1 MDDSDKTKEQLL
13 VELQT
18 LRAEVTRL
26 NQAEESLRQSEERWQ
41 LAIAGTQDCIWDYDL
56 RTHHLFLSTRCFDL
70 LGYPPE
76 AINTLEHWLSLV
88 HPEDIDKLK
97 QIFQQNLS
105 TPHNIHYACEYRVRR
120 QDGDYVWLLARGQ
133 ACWDE
138 AGAPV
143 RAVGSVKDISGRK
156 QAEKKLRQSEAE
168 YRLLFEHNP
177 NPMCIYDPETLKF
190 IAVNEAAIQMHGY
203 SAAEFSTMTI
213 ADIRPA
219 EDVPILKAALVTSL
233 QNPHSY
239 VGEWRHRKKDGTLI
253 EVEIIAHS
261 IPWCGLQARCVLMKD
276 VTAEKVA
283 ERALKQAKQE
293 LEIRVVERTTELS
306 LSNDRL
312 QIELQERTRVE
323 AVLRESE
330 RRWRTLLEDVRLIVI
345 GLDAEGKVNYANP
358 FFLEITGYA
367 LEEVIGHDWFT
378 KFLPARMRPQVSI
391 AFRDLCE
398 QGFHIYYE
406 NAILTKQGH
415 ERVIAWNNTLLRS
428 PDDQLIGTLSIGED
442 ITERQEMERLK
453 DELISS
459 ISHELR
465 TPLTAIQGSLNLLTD
480 GLVQPQSERG
490 QRVISI
496 AAEGADRL
504 VRLVNE
510 ILDLER
516 LKSGEV
522 KLMKQPYNVENL
534 ISQAVELIEGIA
546 AEAAIAIVSR
556 PIDISLSVDA
566 DRIVQVLVNLLSNAV
581 KFSPAHSMIS
591 ITAELRD
598 GASKLAKSAEM
609 WEDSEGAT
617 LAVSAKQR
625 ARQVILFTIRDQGRG
640 IPGDHLESIFERF
653 HQVDASDSRLKG
665 GTGLGLA
672 ICRSIVQQHGGQI
685 WAESQLGK
693 GSQFY
698 FTLPLENPYE
708 KSVSD

>member
-1 MDDSDKTKEQLL
+1 MDDFDKTKEQLL
-13 VELQT
+13 AELQT

-26 NQAEESLRQSEERWQ
+26 SQAEESLRR
-41 LAIAGTQDCIWDYDL
+41 
-56 RTHHLFLSTRCFDL
+56 
-70 LGYPPE
+70 
-76 AINTLEHWLSLV
+76 
-88 HPEDIDKLK
+88 
-97 QIFQQNLS
+97 
-105 TPHNIHYACEYRVRR
+105 
-120 QDGDYVWLLARGQ
+120 
-133 ACWDE
+133 
-138 AGAPV
+138 
-143 RAVGSVKDISGRK
+143 
-156 QAEKKLRQSEAE
+156 SEAE
-168 YRLLFEHNP
+168 YRLLFENNP
-177 NPMCIYDPETLKF
+177 NSMCIYDPKTLKF
-190 IAVNEAAIQMHGY
+190 IAVNEAAIEMHGY
-203 SAAEFSTMTI
+203 SAAEFVTMTI

-219 EDVPILKAALVTSL
+219 EDVPGLKSALVKSW

-261 IPWCGLQARCVLMKD
+261 IPWCGLHARCVLMKD
-276 VTAEKVA
+276 VTAKKVAIQEQQIA

-312 QIELQERTRVE
+312 QVELQERSKVE
-323 AVLRESE
+323 AILREAE

-358 FFLEITGYA
+358 FFLELTGYS
-367 LEEVIGHDWFT
+367 LEEVIGHDWFE
-378 KFLPARMRPQVSI
+378 KFLPPSMRPHVSI

-415 ERVIAWNNTLLRS
+415 ERAIAWNNTLLRS
-428 PDDQLIGTLSIGED
+428 PDNQLIGTLSIGED
-442 ITERQEMERLK
+442 ITERQEMERIK

-465 TPLTAIQGSLNLLTD
+465 TPLTSIQCSLNLLTD
-480 GLVQPQSERG
+480 GLVSPQSERG

-522 KLMKQPYNVENL
+522 KLIKQPCNVADL
-534 ISQAVELIEGIA
+534 MHQANDLIEGIA
-546 AEAAIAIVSR
+546 AQADVAIVRR

-581 KFSPAHSMIS
+581 KFSPAHSTIN
-591 ITAELRD
+591 ITAELRHR
-598 GASKLAKSAEM
+598 GSPKLAKSAEI
-609 WEDSEGAT
+609 WENSGRIIA
-617 LAVSAKQR
+617 SQM
-625 ARQVILFTIRDQGRG
+625 ILFTIQDQGRG

-685 WAESQLGK
+685 WAESQLGE
-693 GSQFY
+693 GSRFY
-698 FTLPLENPYE
+698 FTLPLENSNE
-708 KSVSD
+708 KSVGH